1 MKFTLKGYQED
12 AVKEVLDRLDDARDR
27 WHRRGKKSAFSLSAT
42 TGSGKTVMAAAAIEA
57 LFYGNDEFDFEPDPG
72 AVVVWFS
79 DDPSLNEQSKWRLQQ
94 ASDKLTVSDL
104 VTVENTFGR
113 EQFEPGKVYFL
124 NTQKFA
130 KTSLLVRGHDPDDS
144 AVELDDRQMPIMPD
158 ARAHTIYDTIRNTI
172 EDDQLTV
179 YFVLDEA
186 HRGMKDGAFATERGR
201 TTIVRKLIN
210 GQGSVP
216 GLPIVWGISATVQ
229 RFNAAMEGML
239 GRDTLSAVQVDPKE
253 IQTSGL
259 IKDTVDIDVPTETG
273 DFATAL
279 LRRGTQKLKE
289 ISEAWSAY
297 ASEQGDADLV
307 LPLMVLQV
315 PNSPDP
321 HEIATWLDVVF
332 EAWPELDRGCIANV
346 FGEHRSEQF
355 GQYEVPY
362 IAPERVQESEWVRIL
377 LAKDAIST
385 GWDCPRAEIMVSF
398 RAASDKTHI
407 TQLLGRMVRSPLAR
421 RIAGNDRLNAVDC
434 ILPRFDKKTVEAVVA
449 TLMSGG
455 EAGEDPPLRRVLIR
469 PIEVRPNPAIP
480 AEIWD
485 KLLSIS
491 SQSLP
496 RKQARP
502 VKRLTA
508 LAHELAA
515 DGLLPGAGVKA
526 HKALHDVLD
535 RARADL
541 DSEIQALREGVE
553 MIEGTTLTANLE
565 TQRRSFNDFVEAAD
579 LAVIEDA
586 YKRAARII
594 SPDLAR
600 TYAEQLAADGDDDA
614 LIDAHTTIAAMGL
627 LSDVKTRLERA
638 AEELS
643 LKWLAEYR
651 DAMRELSDER
661 RDIYREI
668 AEMSADPFDVD
679 LAQPRAWLEPTTAK
693 EPNGTEVELPR
704 FDRHLLCDD
713 EGLFPTALLRWE
725 SHVLETEMRQEDR
738 VAWYRNPSR
747 ATQDSLGIAYEI
759 DGEPAIVR
767 PDFIFFSKLGDGEI
781 VADIVDPHG
790 HHLADALPKL
800 RGLAKYAEE
809 HDAVF
814 RRFEAVSEIDG
825 RYRRLD
831 LKDSTVRAAIEVAA
845 SAKSLYMSEAGSDYA

>member
-12 AVKEVLDRLDDARDR
+12 AIKEVLDRLDDARER

-130 KTSLLVRGHDPDDS
+130 KTSLLVRGHDPNDS

-186 HRGMKDGAFATERGR
+186 HRGMKDGAFATEKGR

-210 GQGSVP
+210 GKGSVP
-216 GLPIVWGISATVQ
+216 GMPIVWGISATVQ

-239 GRDTLSAVQVDPKE
+239 GRDTLSAVQVDSKE
-253 IQTSGL
+253 IQISGL
-259 IKDTVDIDVPTETG
+259 IKDTVDLDVPTETG

-289 ISEAWSAY
+289 ISEAWAAY

-315 PNSPDP
+315 PNSPDA

-355 GQYEVPY
+355 GKYEVPY
-362 IAPERVQESEWVRIL
+362 ISPERVQESDWVRIL

-398 RAASDKTHI
+398 RAASDRTHI

-455 EAGEDPPLRRVLIR
+455 EAGEDPPLRRVLIK
-469 PIEVRPNPAIP
+469 PIEVTSNPAVP
-480 AEIWD
+480 VEVWD
-485 KLLSIS
+485 KLLSIP

-508 LAHELAA
+508 LAHELAV
-515 DGLLPGAGVKA
+515 DGLLPRAGVKA
-526 HKALHDVLD
+526 HKAMHDVLD

-541 DSEIQALREGVE
+541 GSEIQALREGVE
-553 MIEGTTLTANLE
+553 MIEGTTITANLE

-594 SPDLAR
+594 SPDIAR

-614 LIDAHTTIAAMGL
+614 LIDAHTSIAAMGL
-627 LSDVKTRLERA
+627 VSDVKTRLERA

-661 RDIYREI
+661 RDVYREI
-668 AEMSADPFDVD
+668 AEMSADPFEVD

-725 SHVLETEMRQEDR
+725 SHVLETEMRQDDR

-747 ATQDSLGIAYEI
+747 ATQDSLGIAYEM
-759 DGEPAIVR
+759 DGDPAIVR
-767 PDFIFFSKLGDGEI
+767 PDFIFFSRLDDGET

-809 HDAVF
+809 HASVF

-831 LKDSTVRAAIEVAA
+831 LKDSTVRSAIEAAA
-845 SAKSLYMSEAGSDYA
+845 SAKSLYMGEAGSDYA